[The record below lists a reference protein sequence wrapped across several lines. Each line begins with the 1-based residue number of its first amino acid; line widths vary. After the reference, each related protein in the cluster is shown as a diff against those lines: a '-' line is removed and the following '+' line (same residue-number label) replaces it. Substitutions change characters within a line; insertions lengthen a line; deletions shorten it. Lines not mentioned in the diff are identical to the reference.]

1 MDAGAGGRGR
11 REGARAGGRGG
22 REARSVGSEGE
33 GRWWLTERRSGRQAA
48 LPLGAGD
55 SWLDKGVKQNK

>member
-1 MDAGAGGRGR
+1 MLGRAGVGGGRVL
-11 REGARAGGRGG
+11 ERAGGRGG

-33 GRWWLTERRSGRQAA
+33 GRWWRTEGRSGRQAA

>member
-1 MDAGAGGRGR
+1 MLGRAGVGGGRVL
-11 REGARAGGRGG
+11 ERAGGRGG

-33 GRWWLTERRSGRQAA
+33 GRSGRQAA